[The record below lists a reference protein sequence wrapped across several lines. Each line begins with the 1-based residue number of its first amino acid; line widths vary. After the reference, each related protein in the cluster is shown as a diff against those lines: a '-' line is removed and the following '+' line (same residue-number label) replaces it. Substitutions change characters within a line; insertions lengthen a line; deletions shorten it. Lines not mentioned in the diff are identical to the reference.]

1 VRVASRLEE
10 GLEGQVSYF
19 AAAFARSSGAGW
31 DGLDIDLD
39 EAETLDEVADVVREA
54 ALDAGADDEVLVVLL
69 EEPDEWFGVIRLD
82 ADEDP
87 RVFVSD
93 AQAALRHALGE
104 ILLPDLVPPVDE
116 EETLKVVDS
125 PLSLD
130 EDASEEGED
139 VDLDALIAREIPDA
153 PLAPPGPA
161 GDRDLLTDLG
171 VGAAELAAVSHPDDL
186 TPSEALTVV
195 AERIGCT
202 EALEAVR

>member
-1 VRVASRLEE
+1 VRVASRPEE

-39 EAETLDEVADVVREA
+39 EVETLDELADVVREA

-69 EEPDEWFGVIRLD
+69 EQPDEWFGVVRLD

-116 EETLKVVDS
+116 EETLNV
-125 PLSLD
+125 LD
-130 EDASEEGED
+130 GHALLNEDAPDAGED
-139 VDLDALIAREIPDA
+139 VDALTAREIPDA
-153 PLAPPGPA
+153 PLAPPGPT
-161 GDRDLLTDLG
+161 GDQDLLTDLG
-171 VGAAELAAVSHPDDL
+171 VGAAELTAVSHPGDI

-195 AERIGCT
+195 AERIGCI

>member
-1 VRVASRLEE
+1 M
-10 GLEGQVSYF
+10 SYF

-39 EAETLDEVADVVREA
+39 EVETLDELADVVREA

-69 EEPDEWFGVIRLD
+69 EQPDEWFGVVRLD

-104 ILLPDLVPPVDE
+104 VLLPDLVPPVDE

-125 PLSLD
+125 PSLRD
-130 EDASEEGED
+130 EEAPDERGD
-139 VDLDALIAREIPDA
+139 VDLGAPPAREIPDA

-161 GDRDLLTDLG
+161 GDEDLLTDLG
-171 VGAAELAAVSHPDDL
+171 VGPAELTAVSHSEDL

-195 AERIGCT
+195 AERIGCV